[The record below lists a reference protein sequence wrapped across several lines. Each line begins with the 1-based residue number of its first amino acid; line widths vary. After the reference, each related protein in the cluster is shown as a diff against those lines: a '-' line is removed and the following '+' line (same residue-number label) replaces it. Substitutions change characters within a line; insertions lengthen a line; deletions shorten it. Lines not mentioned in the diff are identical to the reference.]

1 MNRRRFFYNVHL
13 MMGAICSLPALITVL
28 TGILLI
34 LRSHLTFMQPS
45 SISLGPVSIEKMV
58 APKVFLE
65 GKYDEKKIKSVIY
78 KPAKGIIQV
87 RTSDY
92 REDIYSS
99 KTGKLISSGA
109 KRTSF
114 FIQLHEG
121 SYFGKGVRD
130 YLFFPS
136 AVALFI
142 TLITGIYLLYSWMKR
157 FLLRRNNNI
166 SKGLIHE

>member
-1 MNRRRFFYNVHL
+1 

-78 KPAKGIIQV
+78 RPAKGIIQV

-109 KRTSF
+109 KRTPF